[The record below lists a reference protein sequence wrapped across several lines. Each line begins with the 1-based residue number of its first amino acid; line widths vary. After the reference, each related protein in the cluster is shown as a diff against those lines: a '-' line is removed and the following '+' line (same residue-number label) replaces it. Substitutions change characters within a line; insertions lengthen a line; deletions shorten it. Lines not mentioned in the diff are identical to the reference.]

1 MLGKTLIKR
10 TIPDFN
16 EKFSVK
22 ERIFLYYMFFFAL
35 LSAFTILSNTLYGLD
50 FSFDY
55 KWIMITLFST
65 ILTVMALKRYKVN
78 LIHRIGTYCIA
89 LVILPVSGLTS
100 SGLISSGILYSL
112 LILILINYL
121 LRGWERIFL
130 NIANILINMALITLF
145 RFHPEIFKTMTSHE
159 QFMGWII
166 NVPIIFTF
174 ITIQLITFEKAYETE
189 RVMNEETSKK
199 LKQLSQTDFL
209 TGLFN
214 RAHLEEKLSFLNNVY
229 ARTETPYSIIMID
242 IDYFKAYNDLH
253 GHLEGDKCL
262 KNFGA
267 LLRDRIT
274 RNTDWA
280 YRYGGEEFLI
290 LLGFAEEKGA
300 EFVARL
306 IQKDLEE
313 VAIPHGGS
321 VVNKNVTISI
331 GIATI
336 RKNLQ
341 SHETIIKYAD
351 KALYNSKK
359 NGRNRISHYEE
370 NMEGSWKELI

>member
-1 MLGKTLIKR
+1 
-10 TIPDFN
+10 
-16 EKFSVK
+16 
-22 ERIFLYYMFFFAL
+22 
-35 LSAFTILSNTLYGLD
+35 
-50 FSFDY
+50 
-55 KWIMITLFST
+55 MITLFST

-89 LVILPVSGLTS
+89 LIILPISGLTS

-214 RAHLEEKLSFLNNVY
+214 RAHLEEKLSF
-229 ARTETPYSIIMID
+229 
-242 IDYFKAYNDLH
+242 
-253 GHLEGDKCL
+253 
-262 KNFGA
+262 
-267 LLRDRIT
+267 
-274 RNTDWA
+274 
-280 YRYGGEEFLI
+280 
-290 LLGFAEEKGA
+290 
-300 EFVARL
+300 
-306 IQKDLEE
+306 
-313 VAIPHGGS
+313 
-321 VVNKNVTISI
+321 
-331 GIATI
+331 
-336 RKNLQ
+336 
-341 SHETIIKYAD
+341 
-351 KALYNSKK
+351 
-359 NGRNRISHYEE
+359 
-370 NMEGSWKELI
+370 